1 MARDLRPKCKLCRR
15 AGMKL
20 FLKGIRCKTEKCAVA
35 KRPTPPGMQRRQRS
49 KPSYYALQLRE
60 KQKAKNIYGLL
71 ERQFRRFFEIA
82 HKSEG
87 ATGQILIQELERRL
101 DNIIFRSLFALS
113 RAQARQFVR
122 HGFIF
127 IDNRRVDI
135 PSFLVKKDQVI
146 ELRIDQKMKD
156 LIKENIQISE
166 KEKSVPEWLSVDRQN
181 HKITIKR
188 LPTKD
193 DLTIP
198 IQEQLIVELYS
209 K

>member
-20 FLKGIRCKTEKCAVA
+20 FLKGIRCVTEKCAVA
-35 KRPTPPGMQRRQRS
+35 KRPTPPGMQKRQRS

-60 KQKAKNIYGLL
+60 KQKAKSIYGLL

-101 DNIIFRSLFALS
+101 DNIVFRSLFALS
-113 RAQARQFVR
+113 RSQARQFVR

-127 IDNRRVDI
+127 IDSRRVDI

-146 ELRIDQKMKD
+146 ELRIGQKMND
-156 LIKENIQISE
+156 LIKENIQISA
-166 KEKSVPEWLSVDRQN
+166 KEKSVPEWLSVDNQN

-193 DLTIP
+193 DITIP
-198 IQEQLIVELYS
+198 MQEQLIVELYS

>member
-1 MARDLRPKCKLCRR
+1 
-15 AGMKL
+15 MKL
-20 FLKGIRCKTEKCAVA
+20 FLKGIRCVTEKCAVA
-35 KRPTPPGMQRRQRS
+35 KRPTPPGMQKRQRS

-60 KQKAKNIYGLL
+60 KQKAKSIYGLL

-113 RAQARQFVR
+113 RSQARQFVR

-146 ELRIDQKMKD
+146 ELRIGQKMND
-156 LIKENIQISE
+156 LIKENIQISA
-166 KEKSVPEWLSVDRQN
+166 KEKSVPEWLSVDNQN

-193 DLTIP
+193 DITIP
-198 IQEQLIVELYS
+198 MQEQLIVELYS

>member
-1 MARDLRPKCKLCRR
+1 
-15 AGMKL
+15 MKL
-20 FLKGIRCKTEKCAVA
+20 FLKGIRCVTEKCAVA
-35 KRPTPPGMQRRQRS
+35 KRPTPPGMQKRQRS

-60 KQKAKNIYGLL
+60 KQKAKSIYGLL

-101 DNIIFRSLFALS
+101 DNIVFRSLFALS
-113 RAQARQFVR
+113 RSQARQFVR

-127 IDNRRVDI
+127 IDSRRVDI

-146 ELRIDQKMKD
+146 ELRIGQKMND
-156 LIKENIQISE
+156 LIKENIQISA
-166 KEKSVPEWLSVDRQN
+166 KEKSVPEWLSVDNQN

-193 DLTIP
+193 DITIP
-198 IQEQLIVELYS
+198 MQEQLIVELYS

>member
-20 FLKGIRCKTEKCAVA
+20 FLKGIRCVTEKCAVA
-35 KRPTPPGMQRRQRS
+35 KRPTPPGMQKRQRS

-60 KQKAKNIYGLL
+60 KQKAKSVYGLL

-101 DNIIFRSLFALS
+101 DNIVFRSLFALS
-113 RAQARQFVR
+113 RSQARQFVR

-146 ELRIDQKMKD
+146 ELRIGQKMND
-156 LIKENIQISE
+156 LIKENIQISA
-166 KEKSVPEWLSVDRQN
+166 KEKSVPEWLSVDNQN

-193 DLTIP
+193 DITIP
-198 IQEQLIVELYS
+198 MQEQLIVELYS

>member
-20 FLKGIRCKTEKCAVA
+20 FLKGIRCVTEKCAVA
-35 KRPTPPGMQRRQRS
+35 KRPTPPGMQKRQRS

-60 KQKAKNIYGLL
+60 KQKAKSIYGLL

-113 RAQARQFVR
+113 RSQARQFVR

-135 PSFLVKKDQVI
+135 PSFLVKEDQVI
-146 ELRIDQKMKD
+146 ELRIGQKMND
-156 LIKENIQISE
+156 LIKENIQISA
-166 KEKSVPEWLSVDRQN
+166 KEKSVPEWLSVDNQN

-193 DLTIP
+193 DITIP
-198 IQEQLIVELYS
+198 MQEQLIVELYS

>member
-20 FLKGIRCKTEKCAVA
+20 YLKGIRCLTEKCAVA

-87 ATGQILIQELERRL
+87 ATGQILVQQLERRL
-101 DNIIFRSLFALS
+101 DNIVFRSLFALS
-113 RAQARQFVR
+113 RSQARQLVR
-122 HGFIF
+122 HGFVF
-127 IDNRRVDI
+127 IDDRRVDI
-135 PSFLVKKDQVI
+135 PSFLVKSDQVI
-146 ELRIDQKMKD
+146 EFRIDEGVKN
-156 LIKENIQISE
+156 LIKENIEISQ
-166 KEKSVPEWLSVDRQN
+166 KEKSVPEWLSVDNQN
-181 HKITIKR
+181 YKITVKR
-188 LPTKD
+188 LPTKED
-193 DLTIP
+193 TTIP

>member
-20 FLKGIRCKTEKCAVA
+20 FLKGIRCVTEKCAVA
-35 KRPTPPGMQRRQRS
+35 KRPTPPGMQKRQRS

-60 KQKAKNIYGLL
+60 KQKAKNVYGLL

-101 DNIIFRSLFALS
+101 DNIVFRSLFALS
-113 RAQARQFVR
+113 RSQARQFVR

-146 ELRIDQKMKD
+146 ELRIGQKMTD
-156 LIKENIQISE
+156 LIKENIQISA
-166 KEKSVPEWLSVDRQN
+166 KEKSVPEWLSVDNQN

-193 DLTIP
+193 DITIP
-198 IQEQLIVELYS
+198 MQEQLIVELYS

>member
-1 MARDLRPKCKLCRR
+1 MARDLRPICKLCRR

-20 FLKGIRCKTEKCAVA
+20 FLKGIRCMTEKCAVV
-35 KRPTPPGMQRRQRS
+35 KRPNPPGMQRRQRS

-82 HKSEG
+82 HKSQG
-87 ATGQILIQELERRL
+87 ATGQILIQQLERRL
-101 DNIIFRSLFALS
+101 DNIVFRSLFALS
-113 RAQARQFVR
+113 RTQARQFVR
-122 HGFIF
+122 HGFVF

-146 ELRIDQKMKD
+146 EFKINEGIKN

-166 KEKSVPEWLSVDRQN
+166 KEKSVPGWISADNQN
-181 HKITIKR
+181 YKITVKR
-188 LPTKD
+188 LPTKED
-193 DLTIP
+193 VTIP
-198 IQEQLIVELYS
+198 LQEQLIVELYS

>member
-20 FLKGIRCKTEKCAVA
+20 FLKGIRCMTEKCAVV
-35 KRPTPPGMQRRQRS
+35 KRPNPPGMRRRQRA

-82 HKSEG
+82 HKSQG
-87 ATGQILIQELERRL
+87 ATGQILIQQLERRL
-101 DNIIFRSLFALS
+101 DNIVFRSLFALS
-113 RAQARQFVR
+113 RTQARQFVR
-122 HGFIF
+122 HGFVF
-127 IDNRRVDI
+127 INNRRVDI
-135 PSFLVKKDQVI
+135 PSFLVKEDQVI
-146 ELRIDQKMKD
+146 EFKINEGIKN

-166 KEKSVPEWLSVDRQN
+166 KEKSVPGWISADNQN
-181 HKITIKR
+181 YKITVKR
-188 LPTKD
+188 LPSKED
-193 DLTIP
+193 VTIP
-198 IQEQLIVELYS
+198 LQEQLIVELYS